1 MEVDL
6 LLAEIG
12 STTTMVNAFDNIKG
26 KEAVFIGQGMAATSV
41 EDGDVTLGLNKAVE
55 DLKLKIKARDLKWKE
70 FMATSSAAGGLK
82 MTVHGLVK
90 DMTVKAA
97 QEAALGAGAV
107 IKQITVGKIKDYQI
121 EKLMDKNPNIILLA
135 GGVDYGE
142 EETIIY
148 NAEKIAKLKLNIPVI
163 YAGNAALH
171 HEIEEIFSD
180 SSLEVMIT
188 ENVYPEIDD
197 LNIEAARKL
206 IHKIFARHIV
216 RAPGMEKIEKLLSH
230 EMLPTPG
237 AVMESAKLLYKELDN
252 LMVVDIGGATTDIHS
267 ASKDSPAVAKIL
279 MNPEPF
285 AKRTV
290 EGDLGV
296 YINAEYVNKFLAE
309 EGKAVD
315 LKNLSPLPKNEK
327 EEAVIKKLAGKAAV
341 MAVERHAG
349 RFFDFYG
356 PGGRQT
362 VAEGKDLTAVKW
374 IIGTGGALTRLK
386 DGSQILEK
394 IKVKHSKKL
403 LPGRDAHILVDN
415 DYIFASCGM
424 MAQKYPEAALS
435 LLISSLKYKN
445 MAEERMS

>member
-121 EKLMDKNPNIILLA
+121 EELMDKNSNIILLA

-148 NAEKIAKLKLNIPVI
+148 NAKKIAKLKLNIPVI

-171 HEIEEIFSD
+171 HEIEKIFSD
-180 SSLEVMIT
+180 SSLDVLIT
-188 ENVYPEIDD
+188 ENVYPEIDN

-237 AVMESAKLLYKELDN
+237 AVMESAKLLYKKLDN

-267 ASKDSPAVAKIL
+267 VSKDSPAVAKIL

-296 YINAEYVNKFLAE
+296 YINAEYVNNFLAE

-315 LKNLSPLPKNEK
+315 LKNLSPLPKNVKEK
-327 EEAVIKKLAGKAAV
+327 VVIKKLAEKAAV
-341 MAVERHAG
+341 MAAERHAG

-386 DGSQILEK
+386 GGSHVLEK
-394 IKVKHSKKL
+394 IKVKHSKRL
-403 LPGRDAHILVDN
+403 LPGKDVRILLDN

-435 LLISSLKYKN
+435 LLISSLKYN
-445 MAEERMS
+445 NLAEERMS

>member
-1 MEVDL
+1 MEVDI

-26 KEAVFIGQGMAATSV
+26 KKTVFIGQGMAATSV
-41 EDGDVTLGLNKAVE
+41 EDGDVTLGLDKAVD
-55 DLKLKIKARDLKWKE
+55 DLKRKLKIEDLNWKE

-121 EKLMDKNPNIILLA
+121 NELMDKKPNIILLA

-148 NAEKIAKLKLNIPVI
+148 NAKKLAELKLDIPVI

-171 HEIEEIFSD
+171 HEMKKIFSD
-180 SSLEVMIT
+180 STLEVLIT
-188 ENVYPEIDD
+188 ENVYPEIDN

-216 RAPGMEKIEKLLSH
+216 RAPGMEKIEKLLSY
-230 EMLPTPG
+230 EMMPTPG
-237 AVMESAKLLYKELDN
+237 AVMESAKLLYKKLDN

-267 ASKDSPAVAKIL
+267 VSIDSPAVAKIL

-296 YINAEYVNKFLAE
+296 YINAEYVNKFLE
-309 EGKAVD
+309 EDCEAVD
-315 LKNLSPLPKNEK
+315 LTNLSPLPKNNK
-327 EEAVIKKLAGKAAV
+327 EEEIIKKLAGKAAL
-341 MAVERHAG
+341 MAAERHAG

-374 IIGTGGALTRLK
+374 IIGTGGALTRLQ
-386 DGSQILEK
+386 GGRHVLEK
-394 IKVKHSKKL
+394 IKVKHSKRL
-403 LPGRDAHILVDN
+403 LPGKDARILLDS

-424 MAQKYPEAALS
+424 LGQKYPEAALS
-435 LLISSLKYKN
+435 LLTSSLKYKN
-445 MAEERMS
+445 RTEERMC